1 MHYIGKAVMYVTFE
15 GKSLPSYE
23 NTIKIIMLN
32 EETFALKKKLKKIGW
47 CANYMQ
53 EKRYNKT
60 TPRVCFSFVYVNHSP
75 NRRGQGDHIV
85 EFEPC

>member
-32 EETFALKKKLKKIGW
+32 EETFALKKKLKKKK
-47 CANYMQ
+47 N
-53 EKRYNKT
+53 
-60 TPRVCFSFVYVNHSP
+60 
-75 NRRGQGDHIV
+75 
-85 EFEPC
+85 